1 MVFLP
6 WLSGTGHPRQSLTSL
21 DWQGLDFK
29 STFFPS
35 FSGWGLIISLLLT
48 LTRPDSVEALSEDSL
63 HRVASVPAGILWRL
77 SVSWS
82 KVKHVLQA
90 LVFLR
95 ALFLQSSTSVFV
107 LPDT

>member
-1 MVFLP
+1 M
-6 WLSGTGHPRQSLTSL
+6 
-21 DWQGLDFK
+21 DFK
-29 STFFPS
+29 CTFFPS
-35 FSGWGLIISLLLT
+35 FLGWGLIISLLLT
-48 LTRPDSVEALSEDSL
+48 FTGPDSVKALSEDGL

-95 ALFLQSSTSVFV
+95 APFLQSSTSVFV
-107 LPDT
+107 LPDTWSGKTDSCLP